1 MDLLQNFEYNIFP
14 KVVEYV
20 DNHKI
25 IDAKTALLI
34 FLTDTVRNA
43 KNYDVLINNV
53 QREKEINKLYPR
65 FTNQILDMDFQY
77 RGYAEEF
84 EKIENALRELPD
96 LVNDYIRGNYST
108 DNIGKVR
115 EMLEICESDIFP
127 AFNVL
132 NKFDVPE
139 VQEINDAINKL
150 REYSKSFHAYEIYDI
165 ENSLEALRTT
175 TFKCFRSVLET
186 IKTNEADEFGE
197 IPILYKEILENTGK
211 EKTFYNTESPIELM
225 YDGVNNILVNLTDP
239 DRERVNT
246 IENLL
251 YQWFVDNKV
260 DTKKLS
266 EVRESLVHKPTLS
279 GILAYVVLIQSLG
292 NITRINPKS
301 NKRLDN
307 VVEALGHMASLVDF
321 AGQPQI
327 VEKIDKINQ
336 IQDKHERI
344 KQLIGIYEEIAS
356 KFDIEDI
363 PGVLDIT
370 ATFYNNVFSN
380 SRYIPM
386 MPRITQS
393 DDIYNA
399 VAIDRRLVLSIAAT
413 TKGVEI
419 APFLLGNANKK
430 TTNADKKTIANDITY
445 YLDSFLGKNS
455 SKKQDTNRID
465 VYKSTVAYDLEL
477 KYAEKLGTLFGSV
490 KNKIL
495 ANIPDDVNNAEVAF
509 LQAASRVWK
518 DQYTTNEEREIIE
531 RLIPPSA
538 YIDFVNSAAKEGMID
553 VVEASLKQP
562 TPKELCATAPD
573 KYRTPDDVTKEDIAE
588 QKKTASKY
596 LVECAKGAS
605 FENGIATAG
614 FNDQYKLVSCYA
626 VPVQVVNRYF
636 EGYGKVGIYSDPSAK
651 SNNEA
656 LDIKMGS
663 IVEYDNGNVVI
674 CVHHVDSK
682 SNSNA
687 NMENGSSE
695 SNLEQAINVVIK
707 YNKKDR
713 DKIDQSMLYLRNHLD
728 EVLPKYINKRDTP
741 VAARIAH
748 KELVS
753 SVASFNKYIENLP
766 VGMSRC
772 LDINSLKLD
781 NPKLLRDTVVFQFHS
796 SLDTT
801 IDAVHI
807 DTNNK
812 KLRKYSLGRFIGEID
827 HISNRLFQGT
837 GIKKIKISPSI
848 YVYTN
853 GFASSLALPT
863 AKKQAK
869 YNALLF
875 NNQLERE

>member
-1 MDLLQNFEYNIFP
+1 VDLLQNFEYNIFP

-53 QREKEINKLYPR
+53 QREKEINELYPY
-65 FTNQILDMDFQY
+65 FTNQILDVDSQY
-77 RGYAEEF
+77 RAYADEF

-127 AFNVL
+127 AFDVL

-139 VQEINDAINKL
+139 VQEINDTINKL
-150 REYSKSFHAYEIYDI
+150 RKYSKSFYAYEIYDI
-165 ENSLEALRTT
+165 ENSLETLRTT

-186 IKTNEADEFGE
+186 IETNETDVFGE

-225 YDGVNNILVNLTDP
+225 HDGVNNILVNLTDP

-266 EVRESLVHKPTLS
+266 EVHESLVHKPTLS

-327 VEKIDKINQ
+327 VERIDKINQ

-356 KFDIEDI
+356 KFDIEDLSE
-363 PGVLDIT
+363 VLDIT

-573 KYRTPDDVTKEDIAE
+573 KYRTPDDVTKEDIVK

-626 VPVQVVNRYF
+626 VSVQVVNRYL
-636 EGYGKVGIYSDPSAK
+636 EGHGKFGIYSDPSAK

-656 LDIKMGS
+656 LDIKIGS
-663 IVEYDNGNVVI
+663 IVEYDNGDVVI

-695 SNLEQAINVVIK
+695 SNLEQAMNVVIK
-707 YNKKDR
+707 YDKKDLKAIKQALSKVE
-713 DKIDQSMLYLRNHLD
+713 DNLD
-728 EVLPKYINKRDTP
+728 DLLPKCINKRDTP
-741 VAARIAH
+741 VAARIAY
-748 KELVS
+748 KESKS
-753 SVASFNKYIENLP
+753 SVKTFVKYIEHLP
-766 VGMSRC
+766 GDMLDC